1 MYPDVPYFII
11 LLCLMSDDFT
21 HQGEGNNR
29 PMHPLNPLSGNVLLI
44 CPALLFHSLYC
55 FTLLFVSVVDV
66 FGGVVARVP
75 CSPSLCIID
84 DLLKI
89 ST

>member
-1 MYPDVPYFII
+1 MI
-11 LLCLMSDDFT
+11 LPIKGRET
-21 HQGEGNNR
+21 IGQI
-29 PMHPLNPLSGNVLLI
+29 MHPLNPLSGNVLLI
-44 CPALLFHSLYC
+44 CPALLFHS
-55 FTLLFVSVVDV
+55 VSVVDV